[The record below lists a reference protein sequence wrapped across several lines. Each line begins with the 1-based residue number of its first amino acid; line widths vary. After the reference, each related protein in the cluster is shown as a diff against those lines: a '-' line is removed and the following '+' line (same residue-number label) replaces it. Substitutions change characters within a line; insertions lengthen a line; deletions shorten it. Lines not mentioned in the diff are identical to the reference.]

1 VSGKDDHDE
10 EGGAATPPAPSPSAA
25 ALSRALLKVAYLSLN
40 DDPEEAI
47 ELADIA
53 RDLEE
58 GRTFRP
64 KPPGDPTI

>member
-1 VSGKDDHDE
+1 MKDPDQLDD
-10 EGGAATPPAPSPSAA
+10 AAGPASPDAPSPAAA

-40 DDPEEAI
+40 DDPEQAI

-58 GRTFRP
+58 GRPFRP
-64 KPPGDPTI
+64 KPAGGPAI